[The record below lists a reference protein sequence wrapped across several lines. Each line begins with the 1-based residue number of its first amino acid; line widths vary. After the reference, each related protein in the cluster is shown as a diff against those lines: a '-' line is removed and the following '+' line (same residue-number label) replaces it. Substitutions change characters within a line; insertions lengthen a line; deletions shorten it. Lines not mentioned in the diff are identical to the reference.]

1 MTTPA
6 AALPLVPLLS
16 VDAVA
21 DLLGESAWT
30 VRLLIRR
37 GDLDAHR
44 VGRGTRGKYRVH
56 PDAVRAFLN
65 ERATGH

>member
-1 MTTPA
+1 MSPA
-6 AALPLVPLLS
+6 IAMPLVPLLS

-21 DLLGESAWT
+21 ELLGESAWT

-37 GDLDAHR
+37 GDLAAHR
-44 VGRGTRGKYRVH
+44 IGRGSRGKYRVH
-56 PDAVRAFLN
+56 PDAVRTFLR